1 MSMLQRRRAGQQ
13 ETADETLDRKIAEVQ
28 RDREIEEQ
36 ERSRR
41 ISASTRARS
50 VPRQLEAGIRR
61 LELGPPAEPGRRDE
75 HEARDQGT
83 QAGRP
88 VLQGGGGQM
97 GQQSDVRQQVMM
109 RDATAMRPV
118 AAGQFLW
125 GAVQGA
131 AGAVG
136 AAGTQLQALGGATLQ
151 LETETT
157 INYLKGILMYYT
169 VQRLPAEPCRGKD
182 PGGAERDGRR
192 PIIVVGR
199 TVVCWDRFWSLCRS
213 R

>member
-1 MSMLQRRRAGQQ
+1 MLQRRRAGQQ

-28 RDREIEEQ
+28 REREIEEQ

-136 AAGTQLQALGGATLQ
+136 SGWHTASSAGWSDTSTGDRDHYQLPQGDPDVL
-151 LETETT
+151 
-157 INYLKGILMYYT
+157 YCT
-169 VQRLPAEPCRGKD
+169 VSTC
-182 PGGAERDGRR
+182 
-192 PIIVVGR
+192 
-199 TVVCWDRFWSLCRS
+199 
-213 R
+213 